1 MEIRQVTPSPEVVG
15 SAATGVPAWSAPATI
30 MPRVDI
36 LDTGDH
42 VVYLMDVAGA
52 DPDKLVLEISRSEVA
67 VSGPLSDKIP
77 QGTPLYAERPRGT
90 YARLLALPGD
100 VDPDGVTADLTNG
113 VLVVRFNKKRRKE
126 HEFRK
131 EHEW

>member
-1 MEIRQVTPSPEVVG
+1 MEIRQITPNPEAIG
-15 SAATGVPAWSAPATI
+15 SAAGGSPAWSVPATI

-36 LDTGDH
+36 IDTGDQ

-52 DPDKLVLEISRSEVA
+52 DPDKLVLEISPSEVA
-67 VSGPLSDKIP
+67 LSGPVSDKIP

-90 YARLLALPGD
+90 YARLLALPRD
-100 VDPDGVTADLTNG
+100 VDHDGVTADLTNG
-113 VLVVRFNKKRRKE
+113 VLVVRFNKKGT
-126 HEFRK
+126 K